1 MATNDWKIIYQY
13 LLFQALWQGTAKD
26 RKSIIK
32 SLKGH
37 VTKVA
42 TDEQGHL
49 ALLALFDSVDDT
61 KLVGKAIIGEMV
73 PNLEEV
79 IKTKQGRDVIV
90 YLMNPRNTVWFYPG
104 TLDVLKQGRE
114 LKNTN
119 VMY

>member
-1 MATNDWKIIYQY
+1 M
-13 LLFQALWQGTAKD
+13 
-26 RKSIIK
+26 
-32 SLKGH
+32 
-37 VTKVA
+37 TKVA

-104 TLDVLKQGRE
+104 TLDVLKQGKE
-114 LKNTN
+114 LKNMNTFG
-119 VMY
+119 